1 MPEPPIVLSVL
12 FSIPVLAQL
21 LREVLE
27 ASLAL
32 RQSTSG
38 VFLTL
43 LSGRVQQQARHPH
56 CIVPSLHSRGC
67 YQLTVRFRFVSTHFD
82 SSSPLHT
89 TPRLLALDRKSTRLN
104 SSHVR

>member
-1 MPEPPIVLSVL
+1 MPEPPIVLSVH

-21 LREVLE
+21 LRE
-27 ASLAL
+27 SLAL

-43 LSGRVQQQARHPH
+43 LSGQVQQQARHPH

-67 YQLTVRFRFVSTHFD
+67 YQLTVRFRFVST
-82 SSSPLHT
+82 SSPLHT
-89 TPRLLALDRKSTRLN
+89 TPRLLALRRLLHAQE
-104 SSHVR
+104 SPKFSP